1 MGGEVLMGKKRQLQR
16 AQARQSSSHGSRRDQ
31 RRQTAVE
38 RFSKD
43 GSEKLWSSLLS
54 FDDERKAR
62 VWLAQAVNDGARAK
76 ERAPEGFDAGF
87 VVSAFEGHVASG
99 AGKLSPE
106 AAENAVEIWLS
117 SGDDYTPDEP
127 APKWHYLANLSEKVG
142 LGAVTP
148 EALQEDWEVW
158 TSLQQASVP
167 RATLMASLAQTEQ
180 AAVLL
185 HGVTKSE
192 AVGALVNLSRAMWSA
207 VAYGDTATFERIQR
221 FSTEWLSTLGK
232 R

>member
-1 MGGEVLMGKKRQLQR
+1 MGKKRQLQR
-16 AQARQSSSHGSRRDQ
+16 AQAQHARQPGSHSRRDL

-43 GSEKLWSSLLS
+43 GAEKLWLSLLAY
-54 FDDERKAR
+54 DDERQGR

-76 ERAPEGFDAGF
+76 ERDPGSFDAGF
-87 VVSAFEGHVASG
+87 VVSAFEGHVARG
-99 AGKLSPE
+99 AGKLTRE
-106 AAENAVEIWLS
+106 VAENAVEIWSS
-117 SGDDYTPDEP
+117 SGDDYTPNEP
-127 APKWHYLANLSEKVG
+127 AAKWHYLANLSEKVG
-142 LGAVTP
+142 LGTVTP
-148 EALQEDWEVW
+148 EALQDDWEAW
-158 TSLQQASVP
+158 TSLQLASGP

-192 AVGALVNLSRAMWSA
+192 AVGALVNVSRAMWSA
-207 VAYGDTATFERIQR
+207 LAYGDTATFERIQR
-221 FSTEWLSTLGK
+221 FSTEWLATLGK

>member
-1 MGGEVLMGKKRQLQR
+1 MGKKRQLQR
-16 AQARQSSSHGSRRDQ
+16 AHAEHAQRPGSQPSRKDL
-31 RRQTAVE
+31 RRQTAVQ
-38 RFSKD
+38 RFAKD
-43 GSEKLWSSLLS
+43 GSEKLWVSLLA
-54 FDDERKAR
+54 FDEQRRGR

-76 ERAPEGFDAGF
+76 ERDPGSFDAGF
-87 VVSAFEGHVASG
+87 VVSAFEGHVASM
-99 AGKLSPE
+99 AGKL
-106 AAENAVEIWLS
+106 AHDVAENAVEIWSS
-117 SGDDYTPDEP
+117 SGDEYTPDEP
-127 APKWHYLANLSEKVG
+127 AAKWHYLANLAEKLG
-142 LGAVTP
+142 LGTVTP
-148 EALQEDWEVW
+148 EALQDDWEIW
-158 TSLQQASVP
+158 TSLQLASGP